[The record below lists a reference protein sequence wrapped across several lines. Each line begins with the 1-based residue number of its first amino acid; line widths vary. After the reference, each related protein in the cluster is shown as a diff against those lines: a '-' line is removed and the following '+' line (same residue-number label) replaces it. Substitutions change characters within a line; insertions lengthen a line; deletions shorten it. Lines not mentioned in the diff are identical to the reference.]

1 MLTTD
6 QAGSEAARLSSA
18 LPLGQWTILNQK
30 QTLQTWTRRS
40 GLFPDSRNVSYS
52 MSKKKK
58 KKKKREIQRLAVSV
72 SDNRQSAGLILFL
85 RE

>member
-18 LPLGQWTILNQK
+18 LPLGQRTILNQK

-40 GLFPDSRNVSYS
+40 ALFPDSRNVSYS

-58 KKKKREIQRLAVSV
+58 EKVRKRLAVSV
-72 SDNRQSAGLILFL
+72 ADNRQSAGLILFL
-85 RE
+85 WE